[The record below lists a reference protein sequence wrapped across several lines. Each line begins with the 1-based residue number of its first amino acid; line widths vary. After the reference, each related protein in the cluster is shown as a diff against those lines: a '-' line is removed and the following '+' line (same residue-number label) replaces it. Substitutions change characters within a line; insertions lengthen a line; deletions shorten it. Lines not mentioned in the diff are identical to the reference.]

1 MRLLA
6 FVLALLLLAGNI
18 EPTRGWLITLVV
30 LTGLAAV
37 RPRFWSPFDLR
48 PRIDARLAS
57 FVLAILLL
65 AGAVDPTRDWLIA
78 LAAVTGVA
86 AFMPRVF
93 ALDGFLGFDHG
104 WRRRHGRWNWQWD
117 PDDEFGWSRRPH
129 RPEPPVRPV
138 SDFDDDRH
146 WTRWERRFERRMRRR
161 DPFGDDWP

>member
-18 EPTRGWLITLVV
+18 EPRRGWLITLVV

-48 PRIDARLAS
+48 PRLDARLAA

-65 AGAVDPTRDWLIA
+65 AGTVDPTRDWLIA

-86 AFMPRVF
+86 AFMPGVF
-93 ALDGFLGFDHG
+93 SLDGFLGVDRG
-104 WRRRHGRWNWQWD
+104 RGSRRWRWNWQWE
-117 PDDEFGWSRRPH
+117 PDDQWER
-129 RPEPPVRPV
+129 
-138 SDFDDDRH
+138 DDDRR
-146 WTRWERRFERRMRRR
+146 WSRWEHRMERAGHRAVRRVERRRL

>member
-30 LTGLAAV
+30 LTGLAEV
-37 RPRFWSPFDLR
+37 RPRLWSPFDLR
-48 PRIDARLAS
+48 PRLDARLAA

-86 AFMPRVF
+86 AFMPRIFSV
-93 ALDGFLGFDHG
+93 DGFLRLDHG
-104 WRRRHGRWNWQWD
+104 WG
-117 PDDEFGWSRRPH
+117 
-129 RPEPPVRPV
+129 
-138 SDFDDDRH
+138 
-146 WTRWERRFERRMRRR
+146 
-161 DPFGDDWP
+161 